1 MNYKNK
7 MDNTIK
13 RKKVTIN
20 PNLNQIP
27 YNKYKI
33 AMEIWEKEEK
43 IKMKKSLMKIRKL
56 KKYNIWFSLIVGSMI
71 IGMETIQIGNE
82 IMNYKGWFSLL
93 IIGIYLMITGLW
105 FLLIYQAFKTKAE
118 LKIDEQKD
126 ILNELELENEN
137 KF

>member
-1 MNYKNK
+1 